1 VSIDDAIFMVLTIQ
15 VLVLTHDR
23 LSTNREAAKLNE
35 QEETERQ
42 AAEQKARDEAAAKLK
57 EQEEAESLAV
67 EQKAINE

>member
-1 VSIDDAIFMVLTIQ
+1 MMQFFMVLTIQ

-23 LSTNREAAKLNE
+23 LPTNREAAKLKE

-42 AAEQKARDEAAAKLK
+42 AAEQKARDEAAAKPK

-67 EQKAINE
+67 EQKATE